1 LVSNSSVLLA
11 ARIYSALASAA
22 LAVVTVRV
30 LSIAEYGQ
38 FATAMAIVS
47 IVGIVAEA
55 GVSGLATRQITL
67 DPKRTDRILGVALS
81 AEIATATVGGILLV
95 PLGLALG
102 YPDAVIALLALG
114 ALLILAQGALAAIS
128 GAFQGRRVFQLFAL
142 CIVLQATVMLAGGI
156 GALAAGAGA
165 VGLVASAGAAY
176 AAAAVCAG
184 TLLRRRLGLRP
195 VYAGARRQILTFLRA
210 AAPMAIVASIGI
222 VYGRLA
228 LLLLS
233 KLGDE
238 RAVAVYNVPLTM
250 VELTFLVPAAIAT
263 SFYPLLTRQLAEDRD
278 DAERSFDLLLR
289 LFLFGSV
296 PLALVLGLGGTDLIT
311 FAFGDAYAHAGEVMA
326 VMAASVVANFFSYLA
341 WYALLA
347 GQRERRRVPA
357 IMTGLALNVALSV
370 ILIPEH
376 GAVGAAIALV
386 VSDAFMI
393 GWVLLVV
400 HRQVVALR
408 VGRVVLRA
416 LPAAIAVIA
425 VALLPLPGGGLVAG
439 VVASCVW
446 VAVLVATRYIRPEEW
461 EPLLA
466 PMRSLRQAGSS
477 SQ

>member
-1 LVSNSSVLLA
+1 LLA
-11 ARIYSALASAA
+11 ARVYGALTSGV
-22 LAVVTVRV
+22 LAIVTVRV
-30 LSIAEYGQ
+30 LSIEEYGR

-47 IVGIVAEA
+47 VVGIVAES
-55 GVSGLATRQITL
+55 GISGLATRRITL
-67 DPKRTDRILGVALS
+67 DPGHAGRILGVALS
-81 AEIATATVGGILLV
+81 AEIATSTLGGIMLV

-102 YPDAVIALLALG
+102 YPGTVIVLLALG
-114 ALLILAQGALAAIS
+114 AFLIMAQGALAALS
-128 GAFQGRRVFQLFAL
+128 AAFQARRVFQLFARCL
-142 CIVLQATVMLAGGI
+142 AVQATVMLAGSI
-156 GALAAGAGA
+156 GALAVGTGAAG
-165 VGLVASAGAAY
+165 LIASAGVAY
-176 AAAAVCAG
+176 TAAAVSAAA
-184 TLLRRRLGLRP
+184 LLRRRLEVRP
-195 VYAGARRQILTFLRA
+195 DFAGACRQILAFLRA

-222 VYGRLA
+222 IYGRLA

-238 RAVAVYNVPLTM
+238 RVVAVYNVPLTI

-296 PLALVLGLGGTDLIT
+296 PLALVLGSGGTDLIT
-311 FAFGDAYAHAGEVMA
+311 FVFGDPYADSGEVMA

-347 GQRERRRVPA
+347 GHRERRRIPA
-357 IMTGLALNVALSV
+357 ILTGLALNVALSV

-376 GAVGAAIALV
+376 GAVGAATALV
-386 VSDAFMI
+386 VSDVFMI
-393 GWVLLVV
+393 GWMLLVV

-408 VGRVVLRA
+408 AGSVVLRA
-416 LPAAIAVIA
+416 LPAAIAALA

-439 VVASCVW
+439 VLASCAW
-446 VAVLVATRYIRPEEW
+446 VAVLLATRYIRPEEW

-466 PMRSLRQAGSS
+466 PVRGPRQSRSGRR
-477 SQ
+477 